1 MLAVSVLSCSAPTY
15 RVFDKRV
22 KFDEERKQLTLE
34 YLASHYG
41 LVQEEPTIVPKMVVL
56 HWTAIADLERSYDA
70 MNPVRLPGSRE
81 GIAAASALNVSAHY
95 LIDRDGT
102 IFRQLPDTV
111 MARHVIG
118 LNHCAIG
125 VENVGSAE
133 EPLTKA
139 QLKANA
145 ALVRHLKRK
154 YPIDYVIGHYEYTA
168 FEGHDLWLEKDDGY
182 RTQKTDPGEKFI
194 KKVRNRLEE
203 LDLKEIPK

>member
-1 MLAVSVLSCSAPTY
+1 MWASREGFNLGRMRIKRMIKSMKISRLGIVALAVMILSCSSSTY
-15 RVFDKRV
+15 RVFEKPI

-41 LVQEEPTIVPKMVVL
+41 LEQEEPVITPKMVVL
-56 HWTAIADLERSYDA
+56 HWTAISDLERSYDA
-70 MNPVRLPGSRE
+70 MNPVRLPGSRK
-81 GIAAASALNVSAHY
+81 GIAEASALNVSAHY

-125 VENVGSAE
+125 VENVGSADA
-133 EPLTKA
+133 PLTKA
-139 QLKANA
+139 QLKANE

-154 YPIDYVIGHYEYTA
+154 YPIDYVIGHFEYTA
-168 FEGHDLWLEKDDGY
+168 FEDHAL
-182 RTQKTDPGEKFI
+182 
-194 KKVRNRLEE
+194 
-203 LDLKEIPK
+203 